1 MFYFAMAIA
10 LIFIGIS
17 LFLLYQLNKE
27 GLIVGDGA
35 IPVRKDKP
43 IRPPKP
49 SKPKQ
54 KKEKS
59 KSKLFGKKNTN
70 EVVNDLDEE
79 ISWDNFT
86 IGSRDKDIH
95 DEQKEMDE
103 MFGFENTVKDDGLLE
118 RVKDTQ
124 SKKKLTLEEQ
134 YGDLFSD
141 DEKEEM
147 TNEFDAAPTRV
158 KPNKQEFD
166 DLVDFENFQIGG
178 EEKPK
183 SISDDG
189 DEAYDFLKNYDFE
202 SGSTEETIDDDIF
215 ERARNQS
222 NLRKPKK
229 TDIDEEWEIEKI
241 KDSLPPLVGENK
253 INSNKTTTTN
263 SGAIEDDDD
272 IFARLQRLSNMM
284 DQNKK

>member
-1 MFYFAMAIA
+1 MAIA

>member
-1 MFYFAMAIA
+1 MTID
-10 LIFIGIS
+10 LILIGIS

-35 IPVRKDKP
+35 IPIRKDKP

-54 KKEKS
+54 KKEKP

-118 RVKDTQ
+118 RAKDTQ
-124 SKKKLTLEEQ
+124 SKKKLSLEEQ

-158 KPNKQEFD
+158 KPKKQEFD

-183 SISDDG
+183 SVSDDG

-253 INSNKTTTTN
+253 INANKTTTTN
-263 SGAIEDDDD
+263 SGTIEDDDDDD

>member
-1 MFYFAMAIA
+1 MTID
-10 LIFIGIS
+10 LILIGIS

-35 IPVRKDKP
+35 IPIRKDKP
-43 IRPPKP
+43 IRPSKP

-118 RVKDTQ
+118 RAKDTQ
-124 SKKKLTLEEQ
+124 SKKKLSLEEQ

-158 KPNKQEFD
+158 KPKKQEFD

-183 SISDDG
+183 SVSDDG

-253 INSNKTTTTN
+253 INANKTTTTN
-263 SGAIEDDDD
+263 SGTIEDDDDDD